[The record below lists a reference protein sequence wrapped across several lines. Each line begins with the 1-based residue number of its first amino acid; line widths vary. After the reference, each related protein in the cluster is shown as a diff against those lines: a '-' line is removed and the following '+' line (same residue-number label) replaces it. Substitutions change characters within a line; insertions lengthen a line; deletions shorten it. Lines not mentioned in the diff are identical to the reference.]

1 VTAPDPEGAGRSRRE
16 GPQTSRPAG
25 ADQPRTGQLLVTG
38 IALSIDNLAI
48 GFALGAYHVN
58 LAAAAVIIGAVSV
71 PLSLAGL
78 ELGDR
83 LGTNTQGLSRGI
95 PQLGICPATH

>member
-1 VTAPDPEGAGRSRRE
+1 MQAVHARVTAPDPEGARRSRRE

-48 GFALGAYHVN
+48 GFALGVYHVN

-71 PLSLAGL
+71 LSLPKTSFSLVKRHAG
-78 ELGDR
+78 
-83 LGTNTQGLSRGI
+83 TRG
-95 PQLGICPATH
+95 